1 MNRPRVGLRARLLAV
16 GLLSVLLAM
25 VIAQSALAGLNQV
38 HESYRAVSLI
48 SRAQRAHQDADM
60 MHDALRADVY
70 DALLVGRGVRAGGRA
85 TDAERH
91 AAQHLR
97 QMRTDLRRIDALPL
111 SGRMERQL
119 DQVRRQLEGYTEGSR
134 RLIALGR
141 VDPATAEA
149 QLVGFDNQFDQLAGA
164 QESVTELLAKEA
176 ERTKV
181 SAEKSDASAARRIL
195 LASLLAMVGLGL
207 LTAMLYRMGKNLA
220 RLMAE
225 QRGVAETLQQ
235 SLLPDRLPE
244 LPGMTFAARYLPGAS
259 GVEVG
264 GDWYDT
270 IELPTGEVGLVM
282 GDVVGHDLRAASV
295 MGHIRNALRAYA
307 LEGLSPADAMGRL
320 NRFVR
325 QIDRDEMA
333 TCLFAVYHP
342 EASTLLLA
350 NAGHYPP
357 VLVGPDGEAV
367 FLEHSTAPPVGA
379 VDDATYTE
387 RLYHLQP
394 GTTVL
399 LYTDGLI
406 ERRGEPIQVGLER
419 LRRAVTAAPSPVEEL
434 CESVLA
440 TLFAD
445 SAPTD
450 DVAVLAL
457 GAQPVLG
464 DRLDLTLPAELT
476 QLASL
481 RRTIDRWLTEAQ
493 ATPEEIFELTVATCE
508 AATNAIEHAY
518 GPEQATFEVRA
529 TVDRRDVEISVHDRG
544 QWRPRRGADRG
555 RGLDVIKAFT
565 HSTSVE
571 TTDTGTTVRMS
582 RRLDELASSF
592 EMWQGMA

>member
-1 MNRPRVGLRARLLAV
+1 VGLRVRLLAV
-16 GLLSVLLAM
+16 GLLSVALAL
-25 VIAQSALAGLNQV
+25 VIAQSAMAGLSQV
-38 HESYRAVSLI
+38 HKSYRAVGLI
-48 SRAQRAHQDADM
+48 SQAQRAHQDADM

-70 DALLVGRGVRAGGRA
+70 DALLVGRNVRTGRGVDDVQGHV
-85 TDAERH
+85 DL
-91 AAQHLR
+91 HLK
-97 QMRTDLRRIDALPL
+97 QMRADLRRIDRLPL
-111 SGRMERQL
+111 TGRMDQALEDIRQ
-119 DQVRRQLEGYTEGSR
+119 QLETYTNDSA
-134 RLIALGR
+134 RLIALSLN
-141 VDPATAEA
+141 DPATAEG
-149 QLVGFDNQFDQLAGA
+149 QLIQFDDSFDQLALQ
-164 QESVTELLAKEA
+164 QEKVTDLLAREA
-176 ERTKV
+176 ERTKT
-181 SAEKSDASAARRIL
+181 SAEASDASAARRIL

-207 LTAMLYRMGKNLA
+207 MTVMLYRMGKNLA

-244 LPGMTFAARYLPGAS
+244 LPGMTFAARYLPGAT

-357 VLVGPDGEAV
+357 VLVGPDGQAL
-367 FLEHSTAPPVGA
+367 FLEHSSSPPVGA
-379 VDDATYTE
+379 VDEVTYTE

-394 GTTVL
+394 GTRVL
-399 LYTDGLI
+399 FYTDGLI
-406 ERRGEPIQVGLER
+406 ERRGEPIQLGLER
-419 LRRAVTAAPSPVEEL
+419 LRRAMAEAPREVEAM
-434 CESVLA
+434 CESVLG

-445 SAPTD
+445 NAPTD
-450 DVAVLAL
+450 DVALLAL
-457 GAQPVLG
+457 GAESVLG
-464 DRLDLTLPAELT
+464 DQLDLTLPAELT
-476 QLASL
+476 QLAPL

-518 GPEQATFEVRA
+518 GPEQATFDVRA
-529 TVDRRDVEISVHDRG
+529 AVHGREVEISVHDRG
-544 QWRPRRGADRG
+544 RWRPRRTADRG

-565 HSTSVE
+565 HAASVE
-571 TTDTGTTVRMS
+571 STDTGTTVRMS
-582 RRLDELASSF
+582 RRLDEVGSF
-592 EMWQGMA
+592 EVWQGMS

>member
-1 MNRPRVGLRARLLAV
+1 MRRTRIGLRARLLAV
-16 GLLSVLLAM
+16 GLLSVALAL
-25 VIAQSALAGLNQV
+25 VIAQSAMAGLNQV
-38 HESYRAVSLI
+38 HRSYRAVSLI
-48 SRAQRAHQDADM
+48 SQAQRAHQDADM

-70 DALLVGRGVRAGGRA
+70 NALLVSRGVR
-85 TDAERH
+85 TERRGDVRRDIARH
-91 AAQHLR
+91 VR
-97 QMRTDLRRIDALPL
+97 TMRKDLRKIEALRLTGRTARSLDDVRSALEAYTSDASRLVSL
-111 SGRMERQL
+111 AL
-119 DQVRRQLEGYTEGSR
+119 D
-134 RLIALGR
+134 
-141 VDPATAEA
+141 DPSSA
-149 QLVGFDNQFDQLAGA
+149 QRALVGFDSDFDRLASS
-164 QESVTELLAKEA
+164 QESVTELLATQAEATKIDA
-176 ERTKV
+176 ER
-181 SAEKSDASAARRIL
+181 SDASAARRIL

-244 LPGMTFAARYLPGAS
+244 LPGMSFAARYLPGAS

-264 GDWYDT
+264 GDWYDV

-307 LEGLSPADAMGRL
+307 LEGLSPAAAMGRL

-333 TCLFAVYHP
+333 TCVFAVYHP

-357 VLVGPDGEAV
+357 VLVGPDRQAV
-367 FLEHSTAPPVGA
+367 FLEHSTSPPVGA
-379 VDDATYTE
+379 IDDATYTE

-419 LRRAVTAAPSPVEEL
+419 LQTTVTDGPDEVEAM
-434 CESVLA
+434 CENVLA

-445 SAPTD
+445 RAPTD

-457 GAQPVLG
+457 GAQAVLG
-464 DRLDLTLPAELT
+464 SRLQLTVPAQLT
-476 QLASL
+476 QLAPL

-493 ATPEEIFELTVATCE
+493 ASPEEIFELTVAACE

-518 GPEQATFEVRA
+518 GPEQATFELAA
-529 TVDRRDVEISVHDRG
+529 TVTGRTVEICVTDRG
-544 QWRPRRGADRG
+544 QWRPPRGADRG

-565 HSTSVE
+565 HDASVE
-571 TTDTGTTVRMS
+571 STETGTTVRMS
-582 RRLDELASSF
+582 RRLDEVPSF
-592 EMWQGMA
+592 EVWQEMS

>member
-1 MNRPRVGLRARLLAV
+1 MSRPRVGLRARLLAV

-25 VIAQSALAGLNQV
+25 VIAQSALAGLDQV

-85 TDAERH
+85 ADAQRH
-91 AAQHLR
+91 ANQHLR
-97 QMRTDLRRIDALPL
+97 QMRTDLRRINALPL
-111 SGRMERQL
+111 SGRMDRQL
-119 DQVRRQLEGYTEGSR
+119 DQVRRQLEGYTDGSQK
-134 RLIALGR
+134 LIAVAL

-149 QLVGFDNQFDQLAGA
+149 QLVGFDDQFDQLAQD
-164 QESVTELLAKEA
+164 QEQVTEMLAKQA

-235 SLLPDRLPE
+235 SLLPDRLPQ

-295 MGHIRNALRAYA
+295 MGHILNALRAYA

-333 TCLFAVYHP
+333 TCLFAIYHP

-357 VLVGPDGEAV
+357 VLLGPEGEAV
-367 FLEHSTAPPVGA
+367 FLESATSPPVGA

-406 ERRGEPIQVGLER
+406 ERRGEPIQLGLER
-419 LRRAVTAAPSPVEEL
+419 LRRAVAEAPRAVEEL

-445 SAPTD
+445 NAPTD

-464 DRLDLTLPAELT
+464 ARIDLTLAAELT
-476 QLASL
+476 QLAPL

-529 TVDRRDVEISVHDRG
+529 SVDDRDVEISVHDRG
-544 QWRPRRGADRG
+544 RWRPRRGADRG

-565 HSTSVE
+565 HATTVE
-571 TTDTGTTVRMS
+571 STDTGTVVRMS
-582 RRLDELASSF
+582 RRLDEVGSF

>member
-1 MNRPRVGLRARLLAV
+1 MRRPRVGLRARLLAV

-25 VIAQSALAGLNQV
+25 VIAQSALAGLSQV
-38 HESYRAVSLI
+38 HESYRAVGLI

-70 DALLVGRGVRAGGRA
+70 DALLVGRNVRTGRVV
-85 TDAERH
+85 DDVQGH
-91 AAQHLR
+91 VDLHLR
-97 QMRTDLRRIDALPL
+97 QMRADLRRIDRLPL
-111 SGRMERQL
+111 TGRMERAL
-119 DQVRRQLEGYTEGSR
+119 EQVRLQLENYTDDSA
-134 RLIALGR
+134 RLIALSLS
-141 VDPATAEA
+141 DPATAEG
-149 QLVGFDNQFDQLAGA
+149 QLVAFDDSFDELALR
-164 QESVTELLAKEA
+164 QEKVTDLLAREA
-176 ERTKV
+176 ERTKT
-181 SAEKSDASAARRIL
+181 SAERSDASAARRIL

-419 LRRAVTAAPSPVEEL
+419 LRRAVTAAPKPVEEL

-445 SAPTD
+445 SSPTD

-464 DRLDLTLPAELT
+464 NRLELTLPAELT

-493 ATPEEIFELTVATCE
+493 ATPEETFELTVATCE

-518 GPEQATFEVRA
+518 GPEQATFEVLA
-529 TVDRRDVEISVHDRG
+529 SVTGRDVEISVHDRG

-582 RRLDELASSF
+582 RRLDEVASF
-592 EMWQGMA
+592 EMWQGLA

>member
-1 MNRPRVGLRARLLAV
+1 MRRPRVGLRVRLLAV
-16 GLLSVLLAM
+16 GLLSVALAL
-25 VIAQSALAGLNQV
+25 VIAQSAMAGLSQV
-38 HESYRAVSLI
+38 HDSYRAVSLI

-70 DALLVGRGVRAGGRA
+70 DALLVGRDVRTGRSVN
-85 TDAERH
+85 DVQRH
-91 AAQHLR
+91 VRQHLR
-97 QMRTDLRRIDALPL
+97 QMRADLRRIDALPL
-111 SGRMERQL
+111 SGRMDQALE
-119 DQVRRQLEGYTEGSR
+119 QVRQQLESYTDDSE
-134 RLIALGR
+134 RLINLSLTAPG
-141 VDPATAEA
+141 TAEN
-149 QLVGFDNQFDQLAGA
+149 QLIAFDDRFDQLALE
-164 QESVTELLAKEA
+164 QETVTDLLARQA
-176 ERTKV
+176 ERTKID
-181 SAEKSDASAARRIL
+181 AERSDASAARRIL
-195 LASLLAMVGLGL
+195 LASLLAMIGLGL
-207 LTAMLYRMGKNLA
+207 MTVMLYRMGKNLA
-220 RLMAE
+220 RLMAQ

-235 SLLPDRLPE
+235 SLLPDRLPD

-307 LEGLSPADAMGRL
+307 LEGLSPAEAMSRL

-357 VLVGPDGEAV
+357 VLVGPDGQAL
-367 FLEHSTAPPVGA
+367 FLEHSTSPPVGA

-419 LRRAVTAAPSPVEEL
+419 LRRAVSDAPGPVEQL
-434 CESVLA
+434 CESVLS
-440 TLFAD
+440 TLFAG

-450 DVAVLAL
+450 DVALLAL
-457 GAQPVLG
+457 GAESVLG
-464 DRLDLTLPAELT
+464 DRLDLTVPAELS

-481 RRTIDRWLTEAQ
+481 RRTLDRWLTEVQ

-529 TVDRRDVEISVHDRG
+529 ALHGREVEISVRDRG
-544 QWRPRRGADRG
+544 HWRPRRGADRG

-565 HSTSVE
+565 HSASVE
-571 TTDTGTTVRMS
+571 TTASGTTVRMS
-582 RRLDELASSF
+582 RRLDSVGSF
-592 EMWQGMA
+592 EVWQGMG